1 MANKSILD
9 VDVNASSGNDDAFF
23 INSNQ
28 SLKQIKKNNIRFDYD
43 THIENKP
50 AINGVELRGG
60 EIKLSELGV
69 ASKDEV
75 SKKADEIIHTAKGE
89 RIAVGDSAGAF
100 FEGLKLYGKTEQ
112 VQTKGYQL
120 FDASKI
126 ATKSAGGATVTNN
139 GDGSFTISGSGNL
152 TGDFVNS
159 HVLSNE
165 EAKKLFKAGRVTL
178 KGDKTYPFVYM
189 QIKNTAGLIKELK
202 TLDVDSER
210 YLDLTSE
217 HINSEGFHV
226 SFGIYGSSGSAII
239 PGTVKPMVYQDGDGT
254 WEPYTGGKPSPSM
267 EYKQDPES
275 SGDGGELE
283 VKVKNSNLL
292 GGEELAKKIVES
304 GGTRSGN
311 LVSFMCEKSQNSILF
326 SDFEDN
332 AEYTL
337 ILYGMCKN
345 IQYSAT
351 NLSVT
356 YNDSLSGGS
365 VGQFTKKGEF
375 SYCVHKIRSGA
386 KRLLIVW
393 DSAGTDI
400 DITKSGLF
408 KGQVDLSDF
417 IESNTQTFSL
427 QTSNGLP
434 GLPID
439 SGGNYTDSNGQ
450 QWVCDEMDFG
460 RGKYV
465 QRIKKLTLDG
475 SEAWLD
481 QKDSAGQH
489 QFFLDLK
496 DALYPY
502 NASDFDKSFLCNHFK
517 SVSKVGDIDDGTVRT
532 GVYKET
538 FAPVF
543 KPHGAINEISK
554 FKSWLSENPTTILY
568 ILATPIETDIPEE
581 TMTAYRKLYT
591 NSPTTVIQNGDNA
604 YMEVDYATYTCRANK
619 EDVKDLVDRIE
630 DLQSYVG
637 YYTDNHVVGLQVDYK
652 NKTFKRLAGAKY
664 LKPGADFDKY
674 KMFGGRR
681 KCIVEDSG
689 KIVAWHGDKN
699 YTEDGSLGQVMVYQ
713 PAFYYRVQP
722 LELDPIDTGIGHHLR
737 KANYYVSDIPSPG
750 FKRHPA
756 FYDANGN
763 EIDYFLTSA
772 YEGSIW
778 DADGGTG
785 GAYLT
790 KDEQVMNL
798 ATDKFCS
805 IAGVKP
811 ASGLTQN
818 LTRPNIETLA
828 QNRGANWHGD
838 LIKQVSAEQ
847 MLMIIEMGM
856 MNLQTA
862 IAQGVV
868 TLPWETGSDKTSSY
882 AAVTGST
889 SGIGNGT
896 GRAERTTTYEGGV
909 AKEYTVDGKTSV
921 CWRGKE
927 NFWGNIWK
935 FVYGI
940 NIWGNGKMGGGQPYI
955 CSDFNF
961 AENKNSGN
969 YEGAGFTA
977 TNVAGYIS
985 AMGYSTICDWL
996 FIASECTGNSSL
1008 PVGDYTNITQNL
1020 NGYRIARLGGDWNG
1034 GSAAGAFYWYLYHG
1048 VGYRARTVGGRLVY
1062 IPTRDSE
1069 PYKSNLASW
1078 RQEVSK

>member
-9 VDVNASSGNDDAFF
+9 VDVNASSLPDDAFF

-43 THIENKP
+43 TNVINKP
-50 AINGVELRGG
+50 SINGVELCGG
-60 EIKLSELGV
+60 DGKSLNELGIGSS
-69 ASKDEV
+69 ADIADLRQS
-75 SKKADEIIHTAKGE
+75 KADVMVHTAKGSH
-89 RIAVGDSAGAF
+89 ITVNNSADAF
-100 FEGLKLYGKTEQ
+100 LEGLKIYGKSEQ
-112 VQTKGYQL
+112 VRTKGYQL
-120 FDASKI
+120 FNASKI
-126 ATKSAGGATVTNN
+126 PTKSAGGATVTNN

-152 TGDFVNS
+152 TEYFGTNYQITDKEVIKN
-159 HVLSNE
+159 
-165 EAKKLFKAGRVTL
+165 LFKTGKLYLKNSNTFPYFLIYFVDNEGVRTIELRNGEATITEDILNNVARVV
-178 KGDKTYPFVYM
+178 F
-189 QIKNTAGLIKELK
+189 
-202 TLDVDSER
+202 S
-210 YLDLTSE
+210 
-217 HINSEGFHV
+217 
-226 SFGIYGSSGSAII
+226 IYGDINGAIAR
-239 PGTVKPMVYQDGDGT
+239 GTIRPMVYQDGDGT
-254 WEPYTGGKPSPSM
+254 WEPFTGGKPSPSM
-267 EYKQDPES
+267 DYKQDPES
-275 SGDGGELE
+275 SGDGGNIGLE
-283 VKVKNSNLL
+283 VFGKNLCPISSMTDRKDNPSGSIYLTDMPICEKYTLSCNVTKYQDDTRTNTRITIILRYSDGTNKEFCSSKDTDNSERDGVKRFKTVTATLDKHKKLIGITIIALDYSIYEGTLHAIAENIQMECGSGATDFVPYQDLRSTPLSTPNGLL
-292 GGEELAKKIVES
+292 GPPV
-304 GGTRSGN
+304 
-311 LVSFMCEKSQNSILF
+311 
-326 SDFEDN
+326 
-332 AEYTL
+332 
-337 ILYGMCKN
+337 
-345 IQYSAT
+345 
-351 NLSVT
+351 
-356 YNDSLSGGS
+356 
-365 VGQFTKKGEF
+365 
-375 SYCVHKIRSGA
+375 
-386 KRLLIVW
+386 
-393 DSAGTDI
+393 
-400 DITKSGLF
+400 
-408 KGQVDLSDF
+408 
-417 IESNTQTFSL
+417 
-427 QTSNGLP
+427 
-434 GLPID
+434 D

-450 QWVCDEMDFG
+450 KWICDEMDFK

-465 QRIKKLTLDG
+465 QRVRKVTFNG
-475 SEAWLD
+475 SEAWTLETNQD
-481 QKDSAGQH
+481 VTAKLFNTRVNDASKVLGIKLLCDGFLGTAAYQTYLKNMECTVYQDTSGNYPNENWLYFRDDSC
-489 QFFLDLK
+489 
-496 DALYPY
+496 
-502 NASDFDKSFLCNHFK
+502 NAVSDFKAKISN
-517 SVSKVGDIDDGTVRT
+517 SNIT
-532 GVYKET
+532 
-538 FAPVF
+538 
-543 KPHGAINEISK
+543 AIYPLK
-554 FKSWLSENPTTILY
+554 
-568 ILATPIETDIPEE
+568 TPIETDIPEE

-652 NKTFKRLAGAKY
+652 NKSFKRLAGAKY
-664 LKPGADFDKY
+664 LKPGSDFNKY

-756 FYDANGN
+756 FYDASGN

-778 DADGGTG
+778 DADGGVG

-828 QNRGANWHGD
+828 QNRGTNWHGD

-847 MLMIIEMGM
+847 MLMIIEIGM

-868 TLPWETGSDKTSSY
+868 SIADNSAYNCSSL
-882 AAVTGST
+882 TGST
-889 SGIGNGT
+889 SSIGNGT
-896 GRAERTTTYEGGV
+896 GRATETVNTKGDASTTET
-909 AKEYTVDGKTSV
+909 ADGKTSI

-955 CSDFNF
+955 CSDFSF
-961 AENKNSGN
+961 AESKNSGN
-969 YEGAGFTA
+969 YEPAGFTV
-977 TNVAGYIS
+977 TNVNGYIS
-985 AMGYSTICDWL
+985 AMGYSTACDWL
-996 FIASECTGNSSL
+996 FIASECLGNSSL
-1008 PVGDYTNITQNL
+1008 PVGDYTYITANL
-1020 NGYRIARLGGDWNG
+1020 NGYRIALLGGCWTDG
-1034 GSAAGAFYWYLYHG
+1034 GIAGAFYWALSNG
-1048 VGYRARTVGGRLVY
+1048 VGDRYRTAGGRLVY
-1062 IPTRDSE
+1062 IPTRDSAE
-1069 PYKSNLASW
+1069 YTAAIASW
-1078 RQEVSK
+1078 KEQMKKAA